1 MEANFLAFTKLP
13 LHMREKGKMGKRK
26 GENGDVGIREME
38 DRLEPWKGSKESGDR
53 IELAKGKREFV
64 IEMCV

>member
-1 MEANFLAFTKLP
+1 
-13 LHMREKGKMGKRK
+13 MREKGKMGKRK

-38 DRLEPWKGSKESGDR
+38 DRLEPWEGSKESGDR
-53 IELAKGKREFV
+53 VELAKGKREFV